1 MGVFGEANPFDESV
15 EKVTAETLTSENWAL
30 MMDICDRV
38 TAEGGRAAKYC
49 LTSVKKRLNHRDPH
63 VVLLAL
69 SLIDCLWS
77 NCGPI
82 FRREVSSKEFISE
95 LNYKATSSNRV
106 VAERTRELIK
116 SWAENECRK
125 DSSLSLVE
133 SLYKDLLDAGHSFE
147 SSEKS
152 ANQKKKIT
160 YSNDPNV
167 VHTEQEEADIAKAI
181 ALSLNE
187 VKDKREPIKQFSY
200 PVFNDQQSAMNTPLP
215 AVKRQ
220 VKALYD
226 FEAVEDN
233 ELSFNTGDLL
243 TLLDDSDANWWR
255 GTSNRGTGLFP
266 ASFVTTDLEAPIHGD
281 SGKPTE
287 NDTPTQSVA
296 PVLPRVEINEEILQ
310 KCIDLL
316 EGCDPTGQA
325 ADPPELAYYEQM
337 SMAQGPLIDQK
348 LAQIDKQHNML
359 AQIDVAIRDV
369 LATYDNAVQQ
379 VQYQMQHTYNPPP
392 NAMVGSVPSAHPP
405 ANGQGVPGHGTSVQ
419 PSMQRFQANPQMAPT
434 SQPLQPPINHNIS

>member
-1 MGVFGEANPFDESV
+1 MGVFGESNPYDESV

-38 TAEGGRAAKYC
+38 TAEGGRAAKQC
-49 LTSVKKRLNHRDPH
+49 LTSVRKRLNHRDPH

-77 NCGPI
+77 NCGTI

-95 LNYKATSSNRV
+95 LNYKATTSNRV

-116 SWAENECRK
+116 SWANNECKK
-125 DSSLSLVE
+125 DSSLSLIE

-152 ANQKKKIT
+152 AGQKKKMA

-181 ALSLNE
+181 ALSLSE
-187 VKDKREPIKQFSY
+187 VKEKKEPTKQFAY
-200 PVFNDQQSAMNTPLP
+200 PAFSEQQSSLNAPSMP
-215 AVKRQ
+215 KRQ
-220 VKALYD
+220 VQALYD

-233 ELSFNTGDLL
+233 ELSFNTGDLI
-243 TLLDDSDANWWR
+243 TLIDDSDANWWR

-266 ASFVTTDLEAPIHGD
+266 ASFVTTDLEAPILGD
-281 SGKPTE
+281 SGKTAE
-287 NDTPTQSVA
+287 NNTPTPA
-296 PVLPRVEINEEILQ
+296 PVLPRVEISEEVLV

-325 ADPPELAYYEQM
+325 SDPPELAYYEQM

-379 VQYQMQHTYNPPP
+379 VQYRMQQPYSSQP
-392 NAMVGSVPSAHPP
+392 NNMVGPMPGQPNNIAHAPVNGP
-405 ANGQGVPGHGTSVQ
+405 APMTSVQ
-419 PSMQRFQANPQMAPT
+419 SPKQTFPGAPQMTPT
-434 SQPLQPPINHNIS
+434 SQPLQPSANQNTP